1 MDRLEK
7 DEIKL
12 NKFYIVAT
20 FAITAGILVANLFF
34 SGAATV

>member
-7 DEIKL
+7 EERKL
-12 NKFYIVAT
+12 NRFYIVAT
-20 FAITAGILVANLFF
+20 FVITTGILVANLFF